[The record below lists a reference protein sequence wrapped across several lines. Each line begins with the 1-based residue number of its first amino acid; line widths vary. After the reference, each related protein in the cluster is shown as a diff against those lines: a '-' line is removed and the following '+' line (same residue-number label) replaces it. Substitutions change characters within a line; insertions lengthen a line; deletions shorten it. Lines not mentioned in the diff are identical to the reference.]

1 MPSTT
6 TKSAFWQGFRVGA
19 PFTLVVSPFAMIFG
33 VLATEAG
40 MSVFETL
47 IFSVAVIAGAAQLTA
62 LQLMTENAPTII
74 VLASALAVN
83 LRMAMYSASLTPY
96 LGPAPLWQRVF
107 IAYFLVDQSYACSI
121 AEFEDKPKMT
131 VPQRVAYFFGT
142 VAPVCPMWY
151 VFTLVGALVGN
162 QIPEAWALDFAVP
175 IAFLALIVPMMR
187 TLAHVVAALVAIA
200 VAILANGMPFNLS
213 LIVAGLAGMMAGA
226 RVELWLRAQ
235 GRWT

>member
-19 PFTLVVSPFAMIFG
+19 PFTLVVAPFAMIFG

-83 LRMAMYSASLTPY
+83 LRMAMYSASLTPF

-107 IAYFLVDQSYACSI
+107 IAYFLVDQSYACSV
-121 AEFEDKPKMT
+121 AEFEDKPKLT

-200 VAILANGMPFNLS
+200 VAIIANGMPFNLS

>member
-19 PFTLVVSPFAMIFG
+19 PFTLVVAPFAMIFG

-131 VPQRVAYFFGT
+131 VPHRVAYFFGT

-187 TLAHVVAALVAIA
+187 TLAHVIAALVAIA
-200 VAILANGMPFNLS
+200 VAIIANGMPFNLS

>member
-19 PFTLVVSPFAMIFG
+19 PFTLVVAPFAMIFG

-40 MSVFETL
+40 LSVFETL
-47 IFSVAVIAGAAQLTA
+47 FFSIAVIAGAAQLTA

-107 IAYFLVDQSYACSI
+107 VAYFLVDQSYACSV
-121 AEFEDKPKMT
+121 AKFEDTPKMT
-131 VPQRVAYFFGT
+131 LPQRVAYFFGT

-151 VFTLVGALVGN
+151 IGTLIGALVGN
-162 QIPEAWALDFAVP
+162 QIPDSWALDFAVP
-175 IAFLALIVPMMR
+175 IAFLAIIVPMMR
-187 TLAHVVAALVAIA
+187 TMAHVVAALVAIA
-200 VAILANGMPFNLS
+200 VAILANGMPFNLG

-235 GRWT
+235 GRWV

>member
-1 MPSTT
+1 MTSTT
-6 TKSAFWQGFRVGA
+6 TKSAFWQGVRVGA
-19 PFTLVVSPFAMIFG
+19 PFTLVVAPFAMIFG

-62 LQLMTENAPTII
+62 LQLMTENAPTVI

-121 AEFEDKPKMT
+121 AEFEDKPSLT

-151 VFTLVGALVGN
+151 VFTLVGAVVGN

-200 VAILANGMPFNLS
+200 VAIIANGLPFNLS
-213 LIVAGLAGMMAGA
+213 LIAAGLAGMMAGA
-226 RVELWLRAQ
+226 RVELWLKAR
-235 GRWT
+235 GKWT

>member
-1 MPSTT
+1 MPTTT
-6 TKSAFWQGFRVGA
+6 TKSAFWQGFRAGV
-19 PFTLVVSPFAMIFG
+19 PFTFVVSPFAMIFG

-47 IFSVAVIAGAAQLTA
+47 VFSIAVIAGAAQLTA
-62 LQLMTENAPTII
+62 LQLMTENAPTIV

-83 LRMAMYSASLTPY
+83 LRMAMYSASFTPY
-96 LGPAPLWQRVF
+96 LGSAPLWQRGF

-121 AEFEDKPKMT
+121 TAFEKRPQMT
-131 VPQRVAYFFGT
+131 VPERVAFFFGT
-142 VAPVCPMWY
+142 VAPVCPLWY

-175 IAFLALIVPMMR
+175 IAFLALIVPMLR
-187 TLAHVVAALVAIA
+187 TPAHVIAALVAIA
-200 VAILANGMPFNLS
+200 VAILANNIPFNLG

-226 RVELWLRAQ
+226 RAELWLKARGQ
-235 GRWT
+235 WT

>member
-1 MPSTT
+1 MSSTT
-6 TKSAFWQGFRVGA
+6 MKSAFWQGFRVGA

-40 MSVFETL
+40 LSVFETL
-47 IFSVAVIAGAAQLTA
+47 MFSVAVIAGAAQLTA

-96 LGPAPLWQRVF
+96 LGPAPLWQRAF
-107 IAYFLVDQSYACSI
+107 IAYFLVDQSYACSL
-121 AEFEDKPKMT
+121 AKYEETPQMT

-162 QIPEAWALDFAVP
+162 QIPDSWALDFAVP

-187 TLAHVVAALVAIA
+187 TAAHVVAALVAIA
-200 VAILANGMPFNLS
+200 VAILANGMPFNLG

-226 RVELWLRAQ
+226 RVELWLKAKGQ
-235 GRWT
+235 WT

>member
-1 MPSTT
+1 MSSTT
-6 TKSAFWQGFRVGA
+6 TKSAFWQGFRAGA

-33 VLATEAG
+33 VLATGAG

-47 IFSVAVIAGAAQLTA
+47 MFSVAVIAGAAQLTA
-62 LQLMTENAPTII
+62 LQLMTENAPTVI

-96 LGPAPLWQRVF
+96 LGAAPLWKRAF
-107 IAYFLVDQSYACSI
+107 IAYFLVDQSYACSL
-121 AEFEDKPKMT
+121 AKYEDTPQMT

-151 VFTLVGALVGN
+151 VGTLIGAVLGN
-162 QIPEAWALDFAVP
+162 QIPDSWALDFAVP

-187 TLAHVVAALVAIA
+187 TAAHVVAALVAIG
-200 VAILANGMPFNLS
+200 VAIIANGMPFNLG
-213 LIVAGLAGMMAGA
+213 LMVAGLAGMMAGA

>member
-1 MPSTT
+1 MATT
-6 TKSAFWQGFRVGA
+6 TKKSAFWQGFRVGL

-40 MSVFETL
+40 LNVYETL
-47 IFSVAVIAGAAQLTA
+47 LFSVAVIAGAAQLTA
-62 LQLMTENAPTII
+62 LQLMNENAPTVI

-107 IAYFLVDQSYACSI
+107 IAYFLVDQSYACSL
-121 AEFEDKPKMT
+121 AKYEEEPQLT

-142 VAPVCPMWY
+142 VTPVCPMWY
-151 VFTLVGALVGN
+151 IFTLVGALVGN
-162 QIPEAWALDFAVP
+162 QIPDSWALDFAVP

-187 TLAHVVAALVAIA
+187 TAAHVVAALVAIA
-200 VAILANGMPFNLS
+200 VAIIANGLPFNLG
-213 LIVAGLAGMMAGA
+213 LMVAGLAGMMVGA

-235 GRWT
+235 GKWT